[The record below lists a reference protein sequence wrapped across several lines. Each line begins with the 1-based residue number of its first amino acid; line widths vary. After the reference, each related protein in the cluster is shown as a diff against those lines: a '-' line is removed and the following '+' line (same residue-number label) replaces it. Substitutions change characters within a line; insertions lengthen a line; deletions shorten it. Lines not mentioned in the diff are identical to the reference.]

1 MSSVVSLLHSLRFLF
16 RSRASLHLEIIGLR
30 HQRSYRTPSHWQN
43 AYVERVIGSIQ
54 RVRLDRV
61 IVLNATGLHWI
72 LRDYIAYYMR
82 ARTDLALDKDTP
94 CPRARLHGRQ
104 SVALSPLRKSAG
116 GITVRPHRRV
126 AIARRRFQQHQ
137 TVPPVRSTGIC
148 SGELPPTFTISR
160 AVVGV
165 P

>member
-1 MSSVVSLLHSLRFLF
+1 VSSVVSLLHSLRFLF

-82 ARTDLALDKDTP
+82 ARTDLAGQGHAVPARPVTRPSVGRIVASAEVGGLHHRTTASPRSHSAAPIPATP
-94 CPRARLHGRQ
+94 DR
-104 SVALSPLRKSAG
+104 
-116 GITVRPHRRV
+116 TTRP
-126 AIARRRFQQHQ
+126 FNG
-137 TVPPVRSTGIC
+137 S
-148 SGELPPTFTISR
+148 L
-160 AVVGV
+160 
-165 P
+165 